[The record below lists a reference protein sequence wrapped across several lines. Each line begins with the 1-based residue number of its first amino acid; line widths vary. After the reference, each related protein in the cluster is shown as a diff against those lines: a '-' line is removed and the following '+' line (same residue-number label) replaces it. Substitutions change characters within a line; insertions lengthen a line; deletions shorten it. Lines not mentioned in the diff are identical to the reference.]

1 MARRRILFNGHLSVT
16 KTVPLSYFTCKATDC
31 ILRSRGLQLHHR
43 NCWRMRSVPQ
53 SSPPAPANL
62 RTRLR
67 GPPLK
72 RQIREK
78 MKRGGGCTSATNPKG
93 GGRPAIGGSIGGS
106 NSSSIAPAST
116 AAPSSF
122 TSASSFSKE
131 NSSDGSNNDT
141 VRYQV
146 LYYKSSRKV
155 HKSRG
160 VSKSDGTLT
169 VSRSTGAVRLASCL
183 EHGGA
188 KDAPVLLFS
197 GSNPAIH
204 KRCDDLEGDET
215 MRLGSYEI
223 DIVARQHASAGMG
236 SGAVVPRKPVPAAPQ
251 GRLVSRRPGLLPAK
265 RPLGSTG
272 ARWNSHPPA
281 QPAPVPSAPQL
292 NAMSHPSIVSGNRA
306 GNDETPSAATGP
318 TDVAL
323 RKNTIFRRPLQSVSS
338 MSAKGSGPPR
348 AALPSSQ
355 PLHRP
360 TGSIGTS
367 HAVKRPAAATAAIRT
382 SHDHDDN
389 DTGASLDD
397 VTKRMPVKV
406 AAVLRPHQVA
416 AVQFLWSALK
426 EGGAILADGTS
437 ARECWNLVCRSRAWP
452 ALRRLDAMLPA
463 GSTIASLFSL
473 SIQI

>member
-1 MARRRILFNGHLSVT
+1 
-16 KTVPLSYFTCKATDC
+16 
-31 ILRSRGLQLHHR
+31 
-43 NCWRMRSVPQ
+43 
-53 SSPPAPANL
+53 
-62 RTRLR
+62 
-67 GPPLK
+67 
-72 RQIREK
+72 
-78 MKRGGGCTSATNPKG
+78 MKRGGGCVSATNPKG
-93 GGRPAIGGSIGGS
+93 GGRPAIGSSIGAS
-106 NSSSIAPAST
+106 NSNAPAST

-169 VSRSTGAVRLASCL
+169 VSRSTGAVRLASCG
-183 EHGGA
+183 EHDGGA
-188 KDAPVLLFS
+188 KDGHVLLFS

-223 DIVARQHASAGMG
+223 DIVAKQQTSAGMKQHASAGMG

-281 QPAPVPSAPQL
+281 QPAPVPSAAVPQPR
-292 NAMSHPSIVSGNRA
+292 AAPSIVSGNRA
-306 GNDETPSAATGP
+306 GKDETPSAATGP

-323 RKNTIFRRPLQSVSS
+323 RMNTILRRPLQSVSS
-338 MSAKGSGPPR
+338 LSTKGLGPPR
-348 AALPSSQ
+348 VALPVSQ
-355 PLHRP
+355 PLHRPCP

-367 HAVKRPAAATAAIRT
+367 HAVKRPAAASAAIRT
-382 SHDHDDN
+382 SHDHDDG

-406 AAVLRPHQVA
+406 ASVLRPHQVA
-416 AVQFLWSALK
+416 AVQFLWSALE

-437 ARECWNLVCRSRAWP
+437 ARECWNLVCRSRARP
-452 ALRRLDAMLPA
+452 ALRRLGANLPA
-463 GSTIASLFSL
+463 GSTIASLLSL
-473 SIQI
+473 SFQ